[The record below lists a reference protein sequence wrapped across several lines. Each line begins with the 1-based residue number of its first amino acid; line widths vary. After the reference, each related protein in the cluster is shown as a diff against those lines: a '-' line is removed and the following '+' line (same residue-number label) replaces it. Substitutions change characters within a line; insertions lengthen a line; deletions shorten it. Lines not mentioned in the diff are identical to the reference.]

1 MHALEKLLLGRTLG
15 DRYRIESVL
24 GRGGMGVVYR
34 AVDLRLERPVAVK
47 VVGVHDD
54 ASRGRFR
61 REARAVARLRHPNV
75 VPVYDYGT
83 DEALDLDYLVMELL
97 EGRDLGSALEAG
109 DRFGP
114 EAAAR
119 ILREAA
125 EGVAAGHRAGLVHR
139 DVKPANLFLSEEE
152 TPGRPRVRVLDFGIA
167 QPTGDDATVTRYTV
181 AASPLTPAYAS
192 PEQRR
197 GDAVL
202 TPATDVYSLGVVGY
216 RLLSGDRPPTDPDQL
231 LSAVEALDLPDPL
244 RDVLRHALAFSP
256 DERLPDAGAM
266 ARLLS
271 GERPGE
277 DEDHTLLVAPPPPAP
292 PRETSPPSLRTAPP
306 AGPPS
311 ATPPVTGAPE
321 PVRPAREARRS
332 LPVGTILAV
341 VLALAAIAF
350 VATQVDW
357 SRLSGAFGS
366 AAPPAAA
373 VEEAEEEPE
382 PPPPPP
388 PEPNFEV
395 VHSEADA
402 RCDNV
407 FDRCATV
414 YCEVANTGDA
424 SGRVWVQA
432 YLRPAGAEEATRV
445 RPTFLEPGTRERF
458 DFDFKEY
465 QGGKDHDFGCRAL
478 TSAPEG

>member
-15 DRYRIESVL
+15 ERYRIEAVL

-47 VVGVHDD
+47 VVGVHDET
-54 ASRGRFR
+54 SRGRFR

-75 VPVYDYGT
+75 VPVYDFGT

-109 DRFGP
+109 QRFGP
-114 EAAAR
+114 QAAAR

-167 QPTGDDATVTRYTV
+167 QPTADDATVTRYTV

-197 GDAVL
+197 GEAVL

-216 RLLSGDRPPTDPDQL
+216 RLLSGERPPADPDEI
-231 LSAVEALDLPDPL
+231 LSAVEALVLPEPL
-244 RDVLRHALAFSP
+244 ADVLRRALAFSP
-256 DERLPDAGAM
+256 DARLPDARAM

-271 GERPGE
+271 GERSGE
-277 DEDHTLLVAPPPPAP
+277 DEEHTLLGPPAP
-292 PRETSPPSLRTAPP
+292 ASPGESPPPS
-306 AGPPS
+306 GPRGRPGPM
-311 ATPPVTGAPE
+311 TGVPPVLEARE
-321 PVRPAREARRS
+321 PARPARRS
-332 LPVGTILAV
+332 VPVGTILAV
-341 VLALAAIAF
+341 LIALAAIAF
-350 VATQVDW
+350 VATQLDW

-366 AAPPAAA
+366 APAAA
-373 VEEAEEEPE
+373 PVEEEVEEKPE

-388 PEPNFEV
+388 PEPRFEV

-402 RCDNV
+402 RCDNL

-414 YCEVANTGDA
+414 YCEIANTGDA
-424 SGRVWVQA
+424 GGRVWLQA
-432 YLRPAGAEEATRV
+432 YLRPAGGEEATRV

-465 QGGKDHDFGCRAL
+465 EGGKDHDFGCRAL
-478 TSAPEG
+478 TSAPDG